1 MRRACRRTAR
11 GIARLCRLCCLFAL
25 LPCAVVAQTIE
36 VRSGEHAGFT
46 RLVLDLPAGVGW
58 QGKVAAER
66 IYRIELDSAGFD
78 FALDGVFRRIGGE
91 RLSEVTALDGG
102 RGLELRLACDCIV
115 DASQHDGRMAVLDIR
130 ARRADEPLPGP
141 TAPPAAFST
150 EALRASVSSPGTVP
164 GSSSG
169 PETGQRSGQRSG
181 QGAGA
186 EFGPEAGPG
195 FAQAPAVVVATA
207 QTAQE
212 GAAAGAAG
220 AGVDLGLLPGLSDAA
235 GARSLLPVFD
245 PGPALAAQAEATQ
258 AEREIAD
265 DFGRAL
271 AEQLA
276 LGATQGLLDAD
287 GPGRAPSETA
297 NRGEAVPGT
306 GGVQPSAQSSA
317 QTSAPT
323 SDPLGAELVT
333 GSPAQGFGSSSVLR
347 IGGQRACLDD
357 RRLDVP
363 GWFGTGGEAGAVA
376 RIGELRGRLLGEF
389 DRVDG
394 AVQRDLARLYVSLG
408 FGAEARALLRLED
421 DLPDP
426 VLMTLATLS
435 EGGSDPAGVF
445 AGQSECP
452 GRAALWAVLGAR
464 GLPENAEIA
473 IPAVMSAFEELPLG
487 LRQSLGPRLAERLVE
502 ERHNDA
508 ARNVLSRLARALGRS
523 TEEMQLAS
531 ARIAR
536 ASGNP
541 AEAGALLSELIAAPG
556 ELGVAAAVESIE
568 LAAEEGQPVA
578 PGMVDLTAAYS
589 TERRTTDARDTLWLT
604 HVRAAWASGEFDRAF
619 AEIAA
624 PGDVATETALQ
635 ARTEALG
642 ALTDAGDDGKF
653 LRHAMDPENIA
664 LAPASPRLALRIA
677 DRLLALGLPEAAGTW
692 LAGPAPPGQLHDW
705 RLLQARGKLAQ
716 QQPEEA
722 EIALI
727 GLQGNDV
734 LRLRAAAREAM
745 GDYDFARTAYAELG
759 DAENAARLAWLAGDL
774 DATAGGVDPLRAEA
788 AALAQA
794 APPDLG
800 PLSLAQGKA
809 LAESGQDTIDT
820 VRALLAGS
828 ALPEF

>member
-1 MRRACRRTAR
+1 MRRARRRAAG
-11 GIARLCRLCCLFAL
+11 GIARLCCLFVW
-25 LPCAVVAQTIE
+25 LPGAVYAQTIE
-36 VRSGEHAGFT
+36 VRSGEHDGFT

-58 QGKVAAER
+58 QGEVAAER
-66 IYRIELDSAGFD
+66 SYRVELDKAGFEFD
-78 FALDGVFRRIGGE
+78 LEGVFRRIGDE

-102 RGLELRLACDCIV
+102 KGLELRLVCDCLV

-130 ARRADEPLPGP
+130 ARRADEPLPVP
-141 TAPPAAFST
+141 TTPPAASS
-150 EALRASVSSPGTVP
+150 AAVLPASVPSPGADS
-164 GSSSG
+164 GSG
-169 PETGQRSGQRSG
+169 SGQATAVSPATVAEG
-181 QGAGA
+181 GVTGSGAGL
-186 EFGPEAGPG
+186 
-195 FAQAPAVVVATA
+195 
-207 QTAQE
+207 
-212 GAAAGAAG
+212 
-220 AGVDLGLLPGLSDAA
+220 DLGLLPGLSDAA
-235 GARSLLPVFD
+235 GARALLPVFD
-245 PGPALAAQAEATQ
+245 PGQALAAQAEATQ

-287 GPGRAPSETA
+287 GPGRPPPEAGD
-297 NRGEAVPGT
+297 RGEADPGT
-306 GGVQPSAQSSA
+306 SGAPPSA
-317 QTSAPT
+317 QTS
-323 SDPLGAELVT
+323 DPLSAELVT
-333 GSPAQGFGSSSVLR
+333 GSPAQGFGASSVLR

-363 GWFGTGGEAGAVA
+363 GWFGTGGEAGAVM

-394 AVQRDLARLYVSLG
+394 TVQRDLARLYVSLG

-473 IPAVMSAFEELPLG
+473 IPAIMSAFEELPIG
-487 LRQSLGPRLAERLVE
+487 LRQSLGPSLSERLVE
-502 ERHNDA
+502 ERHYDA

-541 AEAGALLSELIAAPG
+541 AEAGALLSDLIAAPG
-556 ELGVAAAVESIE
+556 ELGVAAAVESID

-589 TERRTTDARDTLWLT
+589 TERRTTDERDTLWLT

-624 PGDVATETALQ
+624 PGDVAAETGLR

-653 LRHAMDPENIA
+653 LRHAMDPENLA
-664 LAPASPRLALRIA
+664 LAPAAPRLALRIA

-692 LAGPAPPGQLHDW
+692 LAGPAPPGELHDW
-705 RLLQARGKLAQ
+705 RLLQARGRLAQ

-727 GLQGNDV
+727 GLQGDDV

-745 GDYDFARTAYAELG
+745 GDYAFARSAYAELG
-759 DAENAARLAWLAGDL
+759 DSENAARLAWLAGDL
-774 DATAGGVDPLRAEA
+774 EAAADGADPLRAEA
-788 AALAQA
+788 AALVQA
-794 APPDLG
+794 APPDPG
-800 PLSLAQGKA
+800 PPSLAQGKA
-809 LAESGQDTIDT
+809 LVESGKDTLDT